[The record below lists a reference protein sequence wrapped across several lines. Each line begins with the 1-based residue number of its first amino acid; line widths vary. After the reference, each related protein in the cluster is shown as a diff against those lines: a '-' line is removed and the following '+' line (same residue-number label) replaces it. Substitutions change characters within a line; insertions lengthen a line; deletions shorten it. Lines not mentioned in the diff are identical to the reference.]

1 MIPNAYTPSFRQG
14 FLCIFFFLHLFA
26 AFSQKGISFYAGAGG
41 TNAICRYANISSLR
55 NRGQGL
61 PSLVLDAGMKL
72 KYSRR
77 FSFTL
82 KYMHLRSHIR
92 TRFKDLDVT
101 YFNHYSQTG
110 GRIGSLTFTDDIF
123 LYGNLC
129 GLSLN
134 HEVPIQKSTLIFI
147 LGINKV
153 FYDSYRNHI
162 DRHYESLPPAL
173 SDLETRQS
181 APISGPNPLAIS
193 TAIGYENM
201 LYRNKLGIYARLEF
215 IYNFIEYSYEYRY
228 SDGNES
234 FYRNAYSTMGLPE
247 SFTYTSATG
256 NADYLRYYTIRF
268 HTLNFTA
275 GIFYKINFKTKEK
288 TQNK

>member
-1 MIPNAYTPSFRQG
+1 MRVQTYIKALRQG
-14 FLCIFFFLHLFA
+14 FLCAFLFLNWFNS
-26 AFSQKGISFYAGAGG
+26 FSQKGMSFYGGVGANQ
-41 TNAICRYANISSLR
+41 TISRYANLSSLR
-55 NRGQGL
+55 NKGQGL
-61 PSLVLDAGMKL
+61 PSLVLDAGMKI

-92 TRFKDLDVT
+92 NRFKDLDVT
-101 YFNHYSQTG
+101 YFNRYSQTG
-110 GRIGSLTFTDDIF
+110 GRIGNLTFTDDIY

-134 HEVPIQKSTLIFI
+134 HEAPVQKSKLIFS
-147 LGINKV
+147 LGINKL

-193 TAIGYENM
+193 TAIGYEN
-201 LYRNKLGIYARLEF
+201 LFYRNKLGVYARLEF
-215 IYNFIEYSYEYRY
+215 IYNFIDYSYEYIY
-228 SDGNES
+228 SDGNQS

-247 SFTYTSATG
+247 SFTYTGYTG
-256 NADYLRYYTIRF
+256 STDYMRYYTIRF
-268 HTLNFTA
+268 HTLNFTT
-275 GIFYKINFKTKEK
+275 GVFYNINFKSKEK
-288 TQNK
+288 PH